1 MKNIADHI
9 FDILENSVAA
19 GATEVEIILDF
30 HNKHFFCKIIDNG
43 KGIKSDKVTDPFI
56 TSRKERKVGLGLP
69 FLKRTAE
76 STDGFLKISNLKKG
90 GSCLEFKIDL
100 AHIDA
105 KPFGD
110 LPNVFIDAL
119 ISWPGVDLKVLLNK
133 GDDKKKEIFNSKK
146 IRKII
151 DYSDLQQKE
160 IRDFIYQSIN
170 EGLKEVGI
178 DTQFGRL

>member
-43 KGIKSDKVTDPFI
+43 KGIKSDKVTDPFV

-69 FLKRTAE
+69 LLKRTVE
-76 STDGFLKISNLKKG
+76 STGGSLKISNLKR
-90 GSCLEFKIDL
+90 GSCLEFETDL

-119 ISWPGVDLKVLLNK
+119 ICWPGVDLKVFLNM
-133 GDDKKKEIFNSKK
+133 GDGKKKEIFNSKK
-146 IRKII
+146 IKKII

-160 IRDFIYQSIN
+160 IRNFIYQSIDK
-170 EGLKEVGI
+170 GLQEAGI
-178 DTQFGRL
+178 DAQFGRL